1 MMRKEIKEKRKLKQ
15 KSIKIIRKKKT
26 VLTVKIIVLHTR
38 HGKGEQS
45 IIPGFWHSGYKFRLD
60 LKGPDLKPV
69 SRVMFSIL
77 THLKN

>member
-45 IIPGFWHSGYKFRLD
+45 IIPGF
-60 LKGPDLKPV
+60 
-69 SRVMFSIL
+69 
-77 THLKN
+77 